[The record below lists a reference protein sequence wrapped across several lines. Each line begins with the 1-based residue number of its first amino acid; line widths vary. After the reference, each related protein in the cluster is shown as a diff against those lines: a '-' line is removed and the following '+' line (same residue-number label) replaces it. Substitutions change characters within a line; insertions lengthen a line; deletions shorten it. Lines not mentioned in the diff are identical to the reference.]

1 MHKIIF
7 LLGLLFILSQADGQA
22 PQAISYQAAARD
34 VDNSPIKNRE
44 IAIRLTIRKGNIQG
58 EVVYRELHE
67 PKTSDLGIFSF
78 SIGDGNAALGAF
90 ELIEWGN
97 DDFFLEV
104 EMDADRD
111 GAFTLM
117 GISQFISVPYALY
130 ADRAGSA
137 DDDMDTSPENEIQ
150 TLEYNEFTNEL
161 SLSGANAVLLPAIPL
176 NNDDDSTN
184 ELQSLALDGTEIT
197 ISDGNTIDLA
207 DLGSIFNTDNQILS
221 IVGTN
226 LVISGGN
233 SIDLSLIQDGVD
245 DADNDPNN
253 ERIQAMF
260 LNNATLNLVEGGTIQ
275 SVDLSNAI
283 NQVAED
289 NQNLTLIGNNLF
301 IEDGNNVDLSGII
314 PAGSTDNQQLF
325 LNGTS
330 LMIEDGNTVN
340 LSVLQDGVNDADSD
354 PNNELQDLQLNGTV
368 LEISSGNNVDL
379 SGIIPPGGTDDQEL
393 ILNGT
398 NLMIEDGNTVNLS
411 VLQDGVNDAD
421 SDPNNELQDL
431 QLNGTVLEISSG
443 NNVDLS
449 GIIPPGGTDD
459 QHLFLSGTSL
469 LIEDGNAVNL
479 SVLQD
484 GVNDADSDPNNE
496 LQDLQLN
503 GTVLEISSGNNVD
516 LSGIIPPGGTDDQ
529 HLFLSG
535 TSLLIEDGNAVDL
548 SVLQDGVNDADS
560 DPNNEKISGLFL
572 NNSVLSIVEG
582 GDVQSIDLSST
593 QNSVW
598 EVNLDTAIYS
608 QGDVR
613 IVNSLLVDDEIYLE
627 NGANPYIRLAAPSD
641 DVVQTPWGMDIFT
654 TTGTNAISLSADWLG
669 SNISLHSNTPSNQSL
684 ISLNSYNPYG
694 GFFTIANTQ
703 GAARVYNN
711 VTDVDNGILTTF
723 GTNGNT
729 NVQIASYNNAP
740 NYGVVSVHNQN
751 GARLVDVG
759 VTNEV
764 AGYLASY
771 GENLQLNSIITH
783 ITNFPDHGAIGV
795 FGVDG
800 NSISTV
806 PEAHM
811 YVDANGMG
819 RIEADIKNFVT
830 DHPNDPTKEIVYT
843 SLEGPEAGAYERG
856 TATLVNGE
864 VFVEFSEHFS
874 LIINHSS
881 LTVNL
886 TPLSTNTY
894 GLAVVE
900 KTQNGF
906 RVKELMNRQGNF
918 SFDWEVKAVRKGFEN
933 IEVIR
938 EKGKNVPV
946 RNTSELQIN
955 KPLEGN

>member
-7 LLGLLFILSQADGQA
+7 LLGLLFILYQADGQA

-459 QHLFLSGTSL
+459 QQLFLSGTSL
-469 LIEDGNAVNL
+469 LIEDGNAVN
-479 SVLQD
+479 
-484 GVNDADSDPNNE
+484 
-496 LQDLQLN
+496 
-503 GTVLEISSGNNVD
+503 
-516 LSGIIPPGGTDDQ
+516 
-529 HLFLSG
+529 
-535 TSLLIEDGNAVDL
+535 L

-593 QNSVW
+593 QNSIW

-654 TTGTNAISLSADWLG
+654 TTGANAISLSADWLG

-711 VTDVDNGILTTF
+711 VTDVDNGILTAF

-751 GARLVDVG
+751 GARLVDMG

-946 RNTSELQIN
+946 RNASELQIN